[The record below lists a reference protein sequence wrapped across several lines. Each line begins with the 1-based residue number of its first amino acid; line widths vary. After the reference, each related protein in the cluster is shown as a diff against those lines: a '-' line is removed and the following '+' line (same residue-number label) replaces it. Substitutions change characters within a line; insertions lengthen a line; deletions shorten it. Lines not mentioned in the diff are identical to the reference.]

1 MRRCFQ
7 RTDCLRLRTWDLFSA
22 VFTLLPIYLN
32 TMILGP
38 KLLLKLV
45 KEKKLVE
52 GLAKRE
58 LTTPE
63 GAGFDLRLGEVYA
76 ISGHAF
82 LGVTERET
90 PQISLVAKYEEGKKN
105 TITIKP
111 GEYYLVST
119 IEKLNT
125 PLDITVN
132 FKPRTTTFRSGLNL
146 RTGNV
151 APGYAGKLT
160 FGLKNEGPIEVV
172 MEMGCRFVHAQ
183 FEWVDGGGTQYKG
196 QWQGGR
202 VTTEKRETQI

>member
-1 MRRCFQ
+1 
-7 RTDCLRLRTWDLFSA
+7 
-22 VFTLLPIYLN
+22 
-32 TMILGP
+32 MILGP
-38 KLLLKLV
+38 KLLLELV
-45 KEKKLVE
+45 KEKNLVE
-52 GLAKRE
+52 GLAQRE

-63 GAGFDLRLGEVYA
+63 GAGFDLRLGEVYK
-76 ISGHAF
+76 ISGNAF

-90 PQISLVAKYEEGKKN
+90 PQVALVVAYEEGKKN

-151 APGYAGKLT
+151 APGYKGKLT
-160 FGLKNEGPIEVV
+160 FGIKNEGPVEVV

-202 VTTEKRETQI
+202 VTTQKRETQI